1 MNNNEH
7 DLKRYHRNSPI
18 KEFDLNQTMYSL
30 VKNESKNDLD
40 LSATSFMGNDMTYE
54 ELMISSDKLAKAF
67 SNAGVKEGD
76 NVSIL
81 TISMPIVQQSLLSL
95 SKIGATMSWIDLR
108 AKEKDLIK
116 YINNSDCK
124 TLIVFEDMLPLIES
138 IIDETDVNKVIVS
151 SPKDYLSPIVKLL
164 ATLKDKKDG
173 KKVKMPDDKRFV
185 RFNDFIK
192 NIVDSETLTP
202 AKFEKDRPSLIVQS
216 SGSTG
221 KPKQIVHTEYNFNS
235 AVQKMAYTDLPFYKG
250 DTMHISVPP
259 FIIYGLG
266 NSVYGSLAFTM
277 KALMNPFVDENTV
290 YNDLGKFDMSLGA
303 PLHYRYIYN
312 KLNELNNEIDELSK
326 NSSKEA
332 KKELMH
338 KLKELKRV
346 TSGIEKAK
354 VFVSGGD
361 KIGADELIAMQQA
374 FDTPIVNGYG
384 NNECLGA
391 TVVSPMF
398 ANKPGSI
405 GVPMHGID
413 VKVVDPESGEKLE
426 SPNIGELYISSDN
439 LFVEY
444 LNNPEETKKIKEV
457 DDSGKQWVKTG
468 DLCYIDSDGYII
480 PKGRNRRLI
489 KKEAFKISPDTIEDV
504 ISSIPFVKECV
515 VVGVDDEKSSSVPM
529 AFVVLNNS
537 SINFDD
543 AKELIKE
550 KCVDDLP
557 DYEVPSYFEKID
569 KIPYTPNDKQDF
581 RLLESMGN
589 EIVKKNNKLAT
600 DIKTKVKK

>member
-1 MNNNEH
+1 MSNNER
-7 DLKRYHRNSPI
+7 DLKKYHRSSPI

-40 LSATSFMGNDMTYE
+40 LYATSFMGNDMTYE
-54 ELMISSDKLAKAF
+54 ELIISSDKLAKAF

-138 IIDETDVNKVIVS
+138 IIDETDVNKVIVT
-151 SPKDYLSPIVKLL
+151 SPKDYLSHIVKVL
-164 ATLKDKKDG
+164 ATLKDKKEG
-173 KKVKMPDDKRFV
+173 KKVKMPNDKRFV
-185 RFNDFIK
+185 KFNDFIK
-192 NIVDSETLTP
+192 NIDDAEILTP
-202 AKFEKDRPSLIVQS
+202 AKFEKERPSLIVQS

-250 DTMHISVPP
+250 NTMHISVPP

-326 NSSKEA
+326 DSSKEA

-346 TSGIEKAK
+346 TSGIEKAN

-413 VKVVDPESGEKLE
+413 VKVVDPESGCELV

-444 LNNPEETKKIKEV
+444 LNNPEETKKIKEI
-457 DDSGKQWVKTG
+457 DDLGKQWVKTG

-489 KKEAFKISPDTIEDV
+489 KKEAFKISPDTIEEV
-504 ISSIPFVKECV
+504 ISSISFVKECV

-589 EIVKKNNKLAT
+589 EIVKRNNRLAK
-600 DIKTKVKK
+600 DVKTKLKK